1 MKTVKQESLIK
12 GRSTAGD
19 KLLEEKLKWRA
30 EVGTSYMGLDAA
42 ALLDVLRT
50 NPSHAWDLL
59 ESSSGNLNLRK
70 AYGGSKRKKAQ
81 GTL

>member
-30 EVGTSYMGLDAA
+30 EVGMSYMSLDAA
-42 ALLDVLRT
+42 TLLDLLRT
-50 NPSHAWDLL
+50 NPSDAWDLL
-59 ESSSGNLNLRK
+59 ESRCGNLNLRK

>member
-1 MKTVKQESLIK
+1 MKTVKQKSLM
-12 GRSTAGD
+12 TAGD

-42 ALLDVLRT
+42 TLLDVLRT
-50 NPSHAWDLL
+50 NPSDAWDLL

-70 AYGGSKRKKAQ
+70 AYGGSNRKKAQ
-81 GTL
+81 GSTL

>member
-30 EVGTSYMGLDAA
+30 KDGKSYMGLDAA
-42 ALLDVLRT
+42 ILLDVLRT
-50 NPSHAWDLL
+50 NPSDAWDWL
-59 ESSSGNLNLRK
+59 EESSGNLNLRN
-70 AYGGSKRKKAQ
+70 AYGGSKRKKGQ
-81 GTL
+81 R